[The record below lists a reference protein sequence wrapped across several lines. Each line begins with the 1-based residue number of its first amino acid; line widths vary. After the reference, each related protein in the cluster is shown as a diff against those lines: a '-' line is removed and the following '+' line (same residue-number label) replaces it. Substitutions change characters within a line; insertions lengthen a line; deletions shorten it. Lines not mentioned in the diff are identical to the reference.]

1 MYKNKFID
9 QIVNNIRFEQKLIY
23 ILITLKACS
32 LNVRFSNLKEILSKL
47 YSNYILRSKFRR
59 A

>member
-32 LNVRFSNLKEILSKL
+32 LNVRFSNLKR
-47 YSNYILRSKFRR
+47 YSPNFIQFIF
-59 A
+59 